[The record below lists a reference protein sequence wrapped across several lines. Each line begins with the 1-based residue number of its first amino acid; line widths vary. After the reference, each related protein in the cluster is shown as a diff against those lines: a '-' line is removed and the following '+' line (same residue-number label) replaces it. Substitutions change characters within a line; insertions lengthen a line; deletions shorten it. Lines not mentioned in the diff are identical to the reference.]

1 MNRTLQFYKW
11 QGAGN
16 DFIIGDNRNHSWNG
30 LTPDTI
36 QYLCNRHFGIGADGL
51 MWLNSCS
58 GYDFEMK
65 YFNADGYEA
74 EMCGNGGRCIVAF
87 AHRLGITGDHTRFLA
102 SDGAHEAN
110 LLPDGLVQLGMK
122 PVNHIEFHKDGYFLN
137 TGVPHVVV
145 FCHDLEHLDVD
156 ALGRKIRRLP
166 RYQPSGTN
174 VNFVEEIN
182 RVLHVRTYER
192 GVEAETRACGTGVVA
207 SAIAFSHRSKD
218 QATAFT
224 CSTRGGELQVTFN
237 KTDAGYEDVCLTGS
251 AVQVF
256 EGKVTIQTS

>member
-11 QGAGN
+11 QGTGN

-30 LTPDTI
+30 LSPDNI
-36 QYLCNRHFGIGADGL
+36 QHLCNRHFGIGADGL
-51 MWLNSCS
+51 MWLNSYS
-58 GYDFEMK
+58 GYDFKMK

-74 EMCGNGGRCIVAF
+74 EMCGNGGRCMVAF

-102 SDGAHEAN
+102 NDGAHEAS
-110 LLPDGLVQLGMK
+110 LLPDGLIQLGMK
-122 PVNHIEFHKDGYFLN
+122 PVNHIELHEDGYFLN

-145 FCHDLEHLDVD
+145 FCHGLEHLDVD
-156 ALGRKIRRLP
+156 TLGREIRRLP

-192 GVEAETRACGTGVVA
+192 GVEAETRACGTGVIA
-207 SAIAFSHRSKD
+207 SAIAFSHHSQD
-218 QATAFT
+218 QVAAFT
-224 CSTRGGELQVTFN
+224 CITRGGKLQVTFN
-237 KTDAGYEDVCLTGS
+237 KTDTGYEEICLTGP

-256 EGKVTIQTS
+256 EGSITIEK